1 MEPDQNSPEDRP
13 SLHRALSLP
22 LLTLYGLGVTLGAG
36 IYVLVGATAAL
47 AGTFAPIAFLCAA
60 IVVGVTALSYA
71 ELATRFPVSAG
82 EAAYIDAGFGLRYL
96 TLSVGLLV
104 ALSGIVSSA
113 AVAIGAASYLT
124 DLAGLPV
131 PLLIVIT
138 VLVMGLLAIWGIAQ
152 SVTIAA
158 IVTLIEVAGLVLV
171 LAWSQL
177 GPTEPVLP
185 VTAVLPPFSTEA
197 WAGIGAATIL
207 AFFAF
212 IGFEDMANVAEE
224 VKDPVRNFPRAVIIT
239 LLVTTILYVLTT
251 VAVVTSVPL
260 EELQG
265 SSAPLLLVFQSAP
278 SVLRDAFAGI
288 AVIATL
294 NGILIQIIMASR
306 VIYGLADRGFLPPF
320 LARVNARTRTPI
332 IATLAIVL
340 VVLILAQAFPIEFL
354 AERTS
359 QIVLLIF
366 ALVNVALI
374 RIKRRARAN
383 EADHFNVPAL
393 VPVCGA
399 VISLTFFVLGFL

>member
-1 MEPDQNSPEDRP
+1 MITVIEIS
-13 SLHRALSLP
+13 
-22 LLTLYGLGVTLGAG
+22 GLG
-36 IYVLVGATAAL
+36 LVIFWGYGVADPNGVDLLQMVPPLT
-47 AGTFAPIAFLCAA
+47 GTHWI
-60 IVVGVTALSYA
+60 
-71 ELATRFPVSAG
+71 
-82 EAAYIDAGFGLRYL
+82 
-96 TLSVGLLV
+96 
-104 ALSGIVSSA
+104 
-113 AVAIGAASYLT
+113 
-124 DLAGLPV
+124 
-131 PLLIVIT
+131 
-138 VLVMGLLAIWGIAQ
+138 
-152 SVTIAA
+152 
-158 IVTLIEVAGLVLV
+158 
-171 LAWSQL
+171 
-177 GPTEPVLP
+177 
-185 VTAVLPPFSTEA
+185 
-197 WAGIGAATIL
+197 GIGVASLL

-212 IGFEDMANVAEE
+212 VGFEDMANVAEE

-278 SVLRDAFAGI
+278 SLLRDAFAGI

-306 VIYGLADRGFLPPF
+306 VVYGLADRGFLPVF

-332 IATLAIVL
+332 VATVAIVL

-393 VPVCGA
+393 VPIYGA
-399 VISLTFFVLGFL
+399 VISLTFFALGFL